1 MSVGIARI
9 LAIFCLPKVQK
20 SPKYSSCKYD
30 DILAFLGMRNNRKTI
45 KKLKNKI

>member
-20 SPKYSSCKYD
+20 SQIRD
-30 DILAFLGMRNNRKTI
+30 EFGELNR
-45 KKLKNKI
+45 

>member
-20 SPKYSSCKYD
+20 SQKFVVTPREML
-30 DILAFLGMRNNRKTI
+30 DIIECN
-45 KKLKNKI
+45 